1 MSKTTKIISF
11 IGLTIAMFMG
21 TLDGTIVNIALP
33 NIMTHFNASLTDTSW
48 VATIYTLSLA
58 VFMITGS
65 KIADRYGRKKV
76 MLLGLA
82 LFGGFSTACMLATS
96 LPELIAFRFFQGL
109 GGAIITPIVLPMGIE
124 IFGKENMSKVVSIVG
139 AVTALAAAGGP
150 PIGGM
155 IIEYVSWRWVFGI
168 NIPLT
173 IIAFL
178 IIAIWIRESYDE
190 SLAGRI
196 DLPGT
201 ILLTLGLGG
210 LTFGLLEGHQYGWQ
224 SGTILGAIIGGL
236 LAIGLFIFIESKVK
250 NPLLELDLFREK
262 TLTASSLVYFLT
274 GFALVSPSLILNY
287 FLQDVLNYNALHAA
301 LVIIP
306 VSLTIMIA
314 MPLGT
319 KLFDRIGAVP
329 VTLIGLLVMAAGLAL
344 LSFITTTTPRAIMIT
359 FLVINGFGF
368 GFSSVSLVA
377 SVKHLPK
384 NKSGIGSG
392 IVNAARQIGT
402 CLGIAILVT
411 VLDSNVNTAKQHIHQ
426 DAIQIM
432 DHQRLSP
439 QVKTA
444 AHQQLNKLFTTT
456 KTSKL
461 TTKNGQ
467 KNLQRALK
475 QAAKSTA
482 NLPLPAKGTD
492 LHQIYQ
498 AEKKLAT
505 ATESLKNSNLQLTM
519 TLAKLENENT
529 TIAKIAST
537 SKKISVGS
545 QKIAQGQNKLLIGI
559 KQLAQKEALTKALR
573 KIKHTKNRQI
583 SRAFSHTYLLGALL
597 VLVLSPIALLTDRRQ
612 TKSHEL
618 DWEKSESNELQ

>member
-1 MSKTTKIISF
+1 
-11 IGLTIAMFMG
+11 MFMG
-21 TLDGTIVNIALP
+21 TLDSTIVNIALP
-33 NIMTHFNASLTDTSW
+33 KIMTHFNASITDTSW
-48 VATIYTLSLA
+48 VATIYTLALA

-65 KIADRYGRKKV
+65 KIADRYGRKKI

-82 LFGGFSTACMLATS
+82 FFGGFSAACMLATS
-96 LPELIAFRFFQGL
+96 LSELIVFRFFQGI

-124 IFGKENMSKVVSIVG
+124 IFGKENMSKVASIVG

-150 PIGGM
+150 PIGGV
-155 IIEYVSWRWVFGI
+155 IIEYASWRWVFGI
-168 NIPLT
+168 NVPLT
-173 IIAFL
+173 IAAFL
-178 IIAIWIRESYDE
+178 IIAICIRESYDE
-190 SLAGRI
+190 SLAGGI

-224 SGTILGAIIGGL
+224 SGTILGALSGSL

-274 GFALVSPSLILNY
+274 GFALVSPTLILNY
-287 FLQDVLNYNALHAA
+287 FLQDVLNYTALHAA
-301 LVIIP
+301 LIIIP
-306 VSLTIMIA
+306 VSLTIMIT

-319 KLFDRIGAVP
+319 KLFDRVNAIP
-329 VTLIGLLVMAAGLAL
+329 VTLIGLLVMAASLLL
-344 LSFITTTTPRAIMIT
+344 LSFITTTTPKVIMIT
-359 FLVINGFGF
+359 FLVINGVGF

-411 VLDSNVNTAKQHIHQ
+411 VLDNNVNTAKQNIHQ
-426 DAIQIM
+426 DAIQIVNR
-432 DHQRLSP
+432 QQLSL
-439 QVKTA
+439 QVKTV

-456 KTSKL
+456 GSAGL
-461 TTKNGQ
+461 TTKNKQ

-475 QAAKSTA
+475 RAAKSQA
-482 NLPLPAKGTD
+482 NLPQPAKRTD
-492 LHQIYQ
+492 LHRIYQ
-498 AEKKLAT
+498 AEKKLAA
-505 ATESLKNSNLQLTM
+505 ATEGLKNGNQQLT
-519 TLAKLENENT
+519 LSLVKLENEDAA
-529 TIAKIAST
+529 IAKITEA
-537 SKKISVGS
+537 SKKINVGN
-545 QKIAQGQNKLLIGI
+545 QKINQGQHKLLIGI
-559 KQLAQKEALTKALR
+559 KQLAQKEALTNALR

-583 SRAFSHTYLLGALL
+583 SRAFSHTYLLSALII
-597 VLVLSPIALLTDRRQ
+597 LVLSPIALLTDRKQLR
-612 TKSHEL
+612 
-618 DWEKSESNELQ
+618 N